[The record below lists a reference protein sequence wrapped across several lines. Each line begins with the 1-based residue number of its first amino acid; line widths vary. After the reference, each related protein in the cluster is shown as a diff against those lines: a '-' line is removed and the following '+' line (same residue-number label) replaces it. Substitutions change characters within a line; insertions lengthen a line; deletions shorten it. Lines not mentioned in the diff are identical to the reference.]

1 MSSSTIQHLTQF
13 SNHLLTVPA
22 LFPRAQIAQKLSS
35 LVVKI
40 ECKPLDCCQAAFA
53 TVEKEREAAVVAEST
68 PPPTATEKEGSKKHY
83 HVTHG
88 KSFDTALST
97 TVKVC
102 LAE

>member
-1 MSSSTIQHLTQF
+1 MQTPG
-13 SNHLLTVPA
+13 LLPW
-22 LFPRAQIAQKLSS
+22 S
-35 LVVKI
+35 LVVK
-40 ECKPLDCCQAAFA
+40 LGQAAFA